1 MFVSDLCVPVGLG
14 EINTS
19 IVLCWTYLF
28 KHVFLKISDSF
39 QGSVTYVFSKI
50 WNSFSLD
57 EVYIILKYFECR
69 TLWTAIPCYS
79 LYNLK
84 LEDDPRPLPPWPPLV
99 LNHPLSPSELSATP
113 APLNPGL
120 LKALLSTVHTALL
133 NLGTQFNV
141 SSHIKNVKHVIN
153 ILVHFLVS
161 ICCTHLNAQCKIPWH
176 LHSVFSSVS

>member
-1 MFVSDLCVPVGLG
+1 MCLSLTSVFLLG
-14 EINTS
+14 WVRLTLLSFYAGHIFLNMYS
-19 IVLCWTYLF
+19 WKSPILF
-28 KHVFLKISDSF
+28 KAQLL
-39 QGSVTYVFSKI
+39 VFSKI
-50 WNSFSLD
+50 WNSYSLD
-57 EVYIILKYFECR
+57 EVYIIFKYFECR

-84 LEDDPRPLPPWPPLV
+84 LEEDPWPLPPWPPSV

-141 SSHIKNVKHVIN
+141 GTHIKNVKHVIN

-161 ICCTHLNAQCKIPWH
+161 ICCTHLNAQCKIPWP